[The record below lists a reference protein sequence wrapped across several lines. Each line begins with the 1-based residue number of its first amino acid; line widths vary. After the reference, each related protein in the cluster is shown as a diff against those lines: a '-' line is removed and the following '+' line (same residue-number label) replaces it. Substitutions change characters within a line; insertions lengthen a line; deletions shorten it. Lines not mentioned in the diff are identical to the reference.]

1 MQKKAGTEKGSQRPA
16 AAKIMKHKVKHDVE
30 FEWKNRTAK
39 VHGQPH
45 GQGERDTVSLCNSD
59 I

>member
-1 MQKKAGTEKGSQRPA
+1 
-16 AAKIMKHKVKHDVE
+16 MKHKVKHDVE
-30 FEWKNRTAK
+30 FEWKNRTVK

-59 I
+59 IWGEKIEIENERIV